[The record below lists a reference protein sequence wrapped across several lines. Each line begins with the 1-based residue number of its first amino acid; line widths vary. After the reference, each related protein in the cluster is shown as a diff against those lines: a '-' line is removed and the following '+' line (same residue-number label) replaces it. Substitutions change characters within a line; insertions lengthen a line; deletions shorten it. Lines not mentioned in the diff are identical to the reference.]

1 MIQKKGGVRR
11 GLLGLK
17 CVMLVQIDRYGFT
30 SLYLAIS
37 PREDLMLPSQEG
49 MVLEERY
56 PHPLIH
62 ILTREEEWLILG
74 MKLGN
79 RL

>member
-1 MIQKKGGVRR
+1 
-11 GLLGLK
+11 
-17 CVMLVQIDRYGFT
+17 
-30 SLYLAIS
+30 
-37 PREDLMLPSQEG
+37 MLPSQEG